1 MKMTS
6 FVFLGSFLVVIGLVI
21 ILNVIFK
28 INIPVFR
35 ILIAFVFLFIGI
47 KILLGKNVNVLGHN
61 TAHVNTE
68 INIQPGSHE
77 YNIIFSKNIVDL
89 RDTAFTD
96 NKPARTHVNVV
107 FGQCEIFLSKDI
119 PFRITSNTAFASIK
133 QPDGNT
139 VVVGSIKNQ
148 SNDLDESKPF
158 IDLKIDAVFAE
169 VSLVFY

>member
-6 FVFLGSFLVVIGLVI
+6 VVFLGSFLVVMGLVI

-28 INIPVFR
+28 VDIPVFR

-47 KILLGKNVNVLGHN
+47 KILLGKHMNVFGHN
-61 TAHVNTE
+61 TAQINNTS
-68 INIQPGSHE
+68 INQPGSQE
-77 YNIIFSKNIVDL
+77 YNIVFSKNIVDL
-89 RDTAFTD
+89 RDTSFTD
-96 NKPARTHVNVV
+96 NKPVRTHVNVV
-107 FGQCEIFLSKDI
+107 FGHCEIFLSKDI
-119 PFRITSNTAFASIK
+119 PFRITSNTAFANIK

-139 VVVGSIKNQ
+139 VVVGSTKNQ
-148 SNDLDESKPF
+148 SKDLDESKPF